1 MTAKSGLPTPARR
14 GGFAS
19 NFVIWIHRELSCI
32 LRGDFPQTVCQGAIS
47 MRQIFHVVFAAVAA
61 LALAHASTAAVAQA
75 TVKQIKLTEKQI
87 QGFIAADKEMRAIT
101 DKMPSAT
108 SDKPDPKTQ
117 AALAAAAKKQGF
129 KDFNEYE
136 DVAANIAM
144 IMAGI
149 DPQTKTFL
157 EPQLVIKKEIEDI
170 QNDKSMPDKEKK
182 QALDELNEALKTAER
197 VEFPSNVDLIKKYFD
212 KIEAVLQ

>member
-1 MTAKSGLPTPARR
+1 
-14 GGFAS
+14 
-19 NFVIWIHRELSCI
+19 
-32 LRGDFPQTVCQGAIS
+32 

-75 TVKQIKLTEKQI
+75 AIPSATIKQIKLTEKQI
-87 QGFIAADKEMRAIT
+87 QGFIAADKEMRAVT
-101 DKMPSAT
+101 DKMSGAT

-117 AALAAAAKKQGF
+117 AALAGVAKKHGF
-129 KDFNEYE
+129 KDFNEYD

-157 EPQLVIKKEIEDI
+157 EPQHAIKKEIEEV
-170 QNDKSMPDKEKK
+170 QNDKSISDKEKK
-182 QALDELNEALKTAER
+182 QLLEELNEALKT
-197 VEFPSNVDLIKKYFD
+197 VEPIAFPSNVDLVKKYFD
-212 KIEAVLQ
+212 KIEAVLK

>member
-1 MTAKSGLPTPARR
+1 
-14 GGFAS
+14 
-19 NFVIWIHRELSCI
+19 
-32 LRGDFPQTVCQGAIS
+32 
-47 MRQIFHVVFAAVAA
+47 MRQMFHVVLAAVAA
-61 LALAHASTAAVAQA
+61 LALAHFSTAAMAQA
-75 TVKQIKLTEKQI
+75 PLPPTTVKQIKLTEKQI
-87 QGFIAADKEMRAIT
+87 QGFIAADKEMRAVT

-149 DPQTKTFL
+149 DPQTKTFI

-170 QNDKSMPDKEKK
+170 QNDKSMPDKDKK
-182 QALDELNEALKTAER
+182 QALDELNEALKAAER
-197 VEFPSNVDLIKKYFD
+197 VEFPSNVDLVKKYFD